1 MKPLNIKNTSLSF
14 LAVALIATP
23 IAALAADFVSPKFD
37 WSGAYVG
44 VHAGA
49 LNQGGT
55 LSLAPTGDSPPDNAL
70 NPNLGGTSFI
80 AGLLGGYNWQI
91 TPNVVTGIEGDVG
104 FGNSNSNVV
113 SAKSSVPMNVWYA
126 DNTLSETIN
135 GHVRGRLGW
144 ASGSL
149 LAYGSAGV
157 AISNSKIN
165 VTGYCPPDQYS
176 TSGSR
181 TLVGYSIGAGAD
193 YAVTETAIV
202 RLEYIYDGYGH
213 QSEDVGS
220 GAPNYWQNRQLNL
233 TTQTFR
239 AALIYKF

>member
-1 MKPLNIKNTSLSF
+1 M
-14 LAVALIATP
+14 
-23 IAALAADFVSPKFD
+23 
-37 WSGAYVG
+37 
-44 VHAGA
+44 
-49 LNQGGT
+49 
-55 LSLAPTGDSPPDNAL
+55 
-70 NPNLGGTSFI
+70 
-80 AGLLGGYNWQI
+80 
-91 TPNVVTGIEGDVG
+91 
-104 FGNSNSNVV
+104 
-113 SAKSSVPMNVWYA
+113 
-126 DNTLSETIN
+126 
-135 GHVRGRLGW
+135 RGRLGW

-239 AALIYKF
+239 AALINLLTNRKIRLGKRTKPNHSALFDLYVLIFTALMPRYSLFYNDL